1 MKIARFWTSRGPRYG
16 IVRHDEVIELRASPF
31 VNRDLD
37 PWGPRYRLGELR
49 LLAPTEPSKI
59 ILGSRNYRTMLKNR
73 GWAEP
78 GEVMF
83 GLKPL
88 GALAGPDEPILLPPG
103 GGSYTFECELAVVI
117 GRTCAE
123 VSEADVDKY
132 VLGYTCFNDSQ
143 VFDIYD
149 KTTLTYHSKGYD
161 SFAPVGPVIQTEM
174 DPNDVRIKAYVNG
187 RLSADTH
194 TSDMIFNPAKLV
206 STVSHMMTLFP
217 GDIIATGNS
226 GGKLPIK
233 PGDHIDIEIDHIGTL
248 SNPVAA
254 RIYPKNAPHEGT
266 AISTI

>member
-1 MKIARFWTSRGPRYG
+1 MKIARFWTSRGARYG
-16 IVRHDEVIELRASPF
+16 VVERDEVIELRESPF

-37 PWGPRYRLGELR
+37 PWGPRYRLDELR
-49 LLAPTEPSKI
+49 LLAPVEPSKI

-88 GALAGPDEPILLPPG
+88 GALAAPGEPILLPPG
-103 GGSYTFECELAVVI
+103 AVSYTFECELAVVI

-123 VSEADVDKY
+123 ISEAEVGEY
-132 VLGYTCFNDSQ
+132 ILGYTCFNDAQ
-143 VFDIYD
+143 VFDLYD
-149 KTTLTYHSKGYD
+149 RTTLTFHSKGYD
-161 SFAPVGPVIQTEM
+161 SFAPVGPVIQTGM
-174 DPNDVRIKAYVNG
+174 DPNDVWIKAWING
-187 RLSADTH
+187 KLEADTH

-217 GDIIATGNS
+217 GDIIGTGNS

-233 PGDHIDIEIDHIGTL
+233 PGDQIDIAIDHIGTL

-254 RIYPKNAPHEGT
+254 RIYPKNALHEGT
-266 AISTI
+266 SFPTA